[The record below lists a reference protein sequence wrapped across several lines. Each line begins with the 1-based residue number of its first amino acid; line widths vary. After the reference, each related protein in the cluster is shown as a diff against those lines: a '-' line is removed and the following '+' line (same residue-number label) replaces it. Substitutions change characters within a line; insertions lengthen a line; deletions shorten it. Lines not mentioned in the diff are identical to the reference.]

1 MSTHRKDKA
10 ATITLWALFIAV
22 AAIRI
27 ALAFQSQLPDFEAY
41 DQLRHVESIRESGTP
56 LFQDGLGFGGRE
68 RLFSPLYHYLLAAF
82 SFILPKI
89 WLVKVVP
96 TILTAAIVFPAYKL
110 GTLLTSKRRLA
121 LITALFTGA
130 VPALFFISVNDASP
144 LGPVLALF
152 YTAWYLF
159 LKSRKTGRH
168 LRWLLAAFVILTLL
182 HPFAIVFVVSVAL
195 YLVLLQ
201 LQRVKTTPKESELL
215 LFFTLFTTWF
225 LLVLFKR
232 AFVAHGAAVIWQNI
246 PSAELNLIFTNI
258 TLLEAIAS
266 TGLVVLV
273 LGAIALYNGITSVKR
288 KPLLAMTAVIT
299 TALILLGFRLA
310 PLRVGLALLSTS
322 LAIAGGHALESMD
335 SYLRKTRAP
344 ALANWSLAGLI
355 ILFGLATLPTL
366 AGQAMVEPPSQGTAD
381 VLEWAKENT
390 GDDAV
395 ILASPREGDLIA
407 AVAERRT
414 VIDDNYL
421 LIPRAEERYRDAR
434 EVYTS
439 FFKTDAIG
447 LMQRY
452 GATHLLVS
460 PETRAWSGTEQPAY
474 LGDDCFKR
482 VIASTDDQDRT
493 TLLYERTCSLRG
505 EDDA

>member
-1 MSTHRKDKA
+1 MPTHRKDKA
-10 ATITLWALFIAV
+10 ATITLWTLFLVI
-22 AAIRI
+22 AAIRVT
-27 ALAFQSQLPDFEAY
+27 LAFQSGLPDFEAY
-41 DQLRHVESIRESGTP
+41 DQLRHVESIRETGTP
-56 LFQDGLGFGGRE
+56 LFQDDLGFGGRE
-68 RLFSPLYHYLLAAF
+68 QLFSPLYHYLLAGL
-82 SFILPKI
+82 SFLLPTV

-110 GTLLTSKRRLA
+110 GTLLTGKRRLA
-121 LITALFTGA
+121 LITALFAGA

-144 LGPVLALF
+144 LGLVLTLF
-152 YTAWYLF
+152 YTTWYLL

-168 LRWLLAAFVILTLL
+168 LKWLLAAFITLTLI

-201 LQRVKTTPKESELL
+201 LQGVKTTPKESELL
-215 LFFTLFTTWF
+215 LFFTLFSTWF
-225 LLVLFKR
+225 LLILYKR

-246 PSAELNLIFTNI
+246 PSVELNLIFTNI

-288 KPLLAMTAVIT
+288 KPLLAMTAVIA
-299 TALILLGFRLA
+299 TALLLLGFRLA

-322 LAIAGGHALESMD
+322 LAVAGAHALESLD
-335 SYLRKTRAP
+335 GYLRKTRAP
-344 ALANWSLAGLI
+344 ALANWSLAGLV

-366 AGQAMVEPPSQGTAD
+366 AGQAMVDPPSQGTVD
-381 VLEWAKENT
+381 VLEWARQNT
-390 GDDAV
+390 DEDAV
-395 ILASPREGDLIA
+395 ILATPREGDLIA
-407 AVAERRT
+407 AVGERQT

-434 EVYTS
+434 ETYTS

-460 PETRAWSGTEQPAY
+460 PETRAWSGKDEPAY
-474 LGDDCFKR
+474 LDDDCFRR
-482 VIASTDDQDRT
+482 VIASTDDRGRT
-493 TLLYERTCSLRG
+493 TRLYERTCTLRG
-505 EDDA
+505 EHDA